1 LKIKVFSYGIK
12 LSNNL
17 NQGTV
22 IVIKLINKPCPL
34 NIVYYVYMSKLYIFT
49 NDL

>member
-17 NQGTV
+17 NQGIV
-22 IVIKLINKPCPL
+22 IVIKLINKPYSL